1 MCVCVCVCV
10 CACVCDLIILIQESF
25 SLWEAQ
31 KWLKIITKGD
41 SAMFI
46 YRLKVGHSTYISM
59 YIIMCVLY
67 VCIQTEN
74 RRFRIKFSP
83 MSSLT
88 SSLETCRQFVTLLAP
103 LVPIREMSDVCSTRG
118 KDTSTRAMESDSQF
132 DEDSQ
137 MLNSSQIVALGY
149 DPHLQRQRSHNIPPH
164 SQEVTHRGSGVG
176 TSTIQPDESKLIP
189 VPDIATVLSQPPS
202 IFYSIFFS
210 LVQLLQTEGKTLG
223 RAYADTNFPTEQ
235 LGRFIRLC
243 LTDSNFPGFVESV
256 EKELNSMAN

>member
-1 MCVCVCVCV
+1 MISSGTMIFVRASLCVCVCVS
-10 CACVCDLIILIQESF
+10 DFIILMQESF

-46 YRLKVGHSTYISM
+46 YRLKVRHNTM
-59 YIIMCVLY
+59 YIIILCVLY
-67 VCIQTEN
+67 VCIQNEN

-103 LVPIREMSDVCSTRG
+103 LVPIREMSDVCITRG

-137 MLNSSQIVALGY
+137 MLNSSQIVASGY

-164 SQEVTHRGSGVG
+164 SQEVTHRGSGVA
-176 TSTIQPDESKLIP
+176 TSTVQPDESKLIP
-189 VPDIATVLSQPPS
+189 VPDIAKVLSQPHS
-202 IFYSIFFS
+202 IFS
-210 LVQLLQTEGKTLG
+210 
-223 RAYADTNFPTEQ
+223 
-235 LGRFIRLC
+235 
-243 LTDSNFPGFVESV
+243 
-256 EKELNSMAN
+256 